1 MKFKQFILYPAILS
15 IIFSGIGLAAE
26 KAQSGTANL
35 IIHITGFKNSEGV
48 ARVAVIN
55 SKENYSQK
63 TPYKGF
69 NTRITDKEAIQTVPG
84 LPQGEYAVKVFHD
97 ENENDELDTRIFG
110 IPAESYG
117 FSNNAR
123 GTLGPPEYE
132 KAAFLLDSP
141 EQEISIQIK

>member
-15 IIFSGIGLAAE
+15 IILSGIGLAAE
-26 KAQSGTANL
+26 KAGTATL
-35 IIHITGFKNSEGV
+35 TIHITGFENSKGV
-48 ARVAVIN
+48 ARVALIN
-55 SKENYSQK
+55 SKENYSQN

-69 NTRITDKEAIQTVPG
+69 NTGIIDKEAIQTIPG
-84 LPQGEYAVKVFHD
+84 LPRGEYAVKVYHD